1 MAHVC
6 PWWFVRSFDN
16 PIRRLLHD
24 SEQMFGEWVRPGMH
38 VLDLGCGA
46 GFNTE
51 GLTRLVGS
59 DGVVVAIDL
68 QPHMLAMTR
77 RRLERVGLSER
88 AAYVNSTATDLRL
101 STDQRFE
108 FALAFWMVHEIPNAE
123 HFLKQVGNALEVG
136 APLLIAEPKVHVG
149 RDAFEASVRV
159 ARRAGFMEIGRPGV
173 ALSRSVILQHRGA
186 Q

>member
-51 GLTRLVGS
+51 GLARLVGP
-59 DGVVVAIDL
+59 DGLVVAIDL
-68 QPHMLAMTR
+68 QPRMLAMAR
-77 RRLERVGLSER
+77 RRLEHVGLSER
-88 AAYVNSTATDLRL
+88 AEFVRSTANDLRL
-101 STDQRFE
+101 STDRRFG
-108 FALAFWMVHEIPNAE
+108 FAVAFWMVHEVSNAE
-123 HFLKQVGNALEVG
+123 HFFKRVRNVLEVG
-136 APLLIAEPKVHVG
+136 AFLLVAEPKIHVG
-149 RDAFEASVRV
+149 RDAFEASVGI
-159 ARRAGFMEIGRPGV
+159 ARRAGFLEKARPKV
-173 ALSRSVILQHRGA
+173 TLSRSVVLLR
-186 Q
+186 

>member
-1 MAHVC
+1 MARVC

-88 AAYVNSTATDLRL
+88 AEFVKSTANDLRL
-101 STDQRFE
+101 STDQRFR
-108 FALAFWMVHEIPNAE
+108 FAVAFWMVHEVSNAE
-123 HFLKQVGNALEVG
+123 HFFKQVRNVLEVG
-136 APLLIAEPKVHVG
+136 SPMPIVEPKVHVG
-149 RDAFEASVRV
+149 RDAFEASARA
-159 ARRAGFMEIGRPGV
+159 ARRAEFLEKARPRV
-173 ALSRSVILQHRGA
+173 TLSQSVVLLR
-186 Q
+186 